1 MENVIRTV
9 CTYYPEF
16 FLVCK
21 LYKSGLQVMPRF
33 ADHIAF
39 IGSVDFGGV

>member
-9 CTYYPEF
+9 CTSLYKY
-16 FLVCK
+16 K
-21 LYKSGLQVMPRF
+21 SGQLYKSGLQVMPRF
-33 ADHIAF
+33 ADHIAV